1 MARSSRQLRNTPA
14 THAERPAGRRAG
26 KDTGREPEKREPDP
40 RRWLALSLLV
50 AAFFMVIV
58 DSQIVMLAMPAI
70 ESELGF
76 APG

>member
-1 MARSSRQLRNTPA
+1 MSHEPRHGAKN
-14 THAERPAGRRAG
+14 RR
-26 KDTGREPEKREPDP
+26 TGPEADAMPDP
-40 RRWLALSLLV
+40 RRWLALTLLV